1 MPRSLR
7 LLLGGG
13 WIGTLLEGPLLGLR
27 RQCVWTR
34 RSCGLVPAVIA
45 LVMSLAPAPAAATTA
60 TFDDIS
66 TDDIGLIPNGYQGLQ
81 WTNFGFVNG
90 SVQHPGSGFDN
101 GAVSG
106 LYTAFNGFG
115 AMASL
120 QNGVFDFESVYLTA
134 AWNDGL
140 TVTIEGLLNGT
151 PLSTQVLTVDTTG
164 PTFFQ
169 VNIQGVN
176 QVVFTSFGGVNANL
190 GGSGTQFAMDDFTFV
205 LVPEPGSLLLLGFG
219 LAGLAAARRRAQAR
233 A

>member
-1 MPRSLR
+1 M
-7 LLLGGG
+7 
-13 WIGTLLEGPLLGLR
+13 
-27 RQCVWTR
+27 
-34 RSCGLVPAVIA
+34 A
-45 LVMSLAPAPAAATTA
+45 LAPAPAAAITVTV

-66 TDDIGLIPNGYQGLQ
+66 TDAIGLIPNGYQGLQ

-120 QNGVFDFESVYLTA
+120 QNGVFDFESVYMAA

-140 TVTIEGLLNGT
+140 TITVEGLLSGT
-151 PLSTQVLTVDTTG
+151 PIWSQVLVVDTSG
-164 PTFFQ
+164 PSFFQ
-169 VNIQGVN
+169 LDFLGIN

-205 LVPEPGSLLLLGFG
+205 LVPEPGSLLLLGLG
-219 LAGLAAARRRAQAR
+219 LAGLAAARRRSAPSR
-233 A
+233 AL